1 MCSAVHCDAAR
12 CSESGLGA
20 RQNFTRQPRS
30 QGLPRWQ
37 TQRGHLKFR
46 VNLDR
51 PFLLSQDATC
61 RDETARVIR
70 HKWGRIESSYR
81 FCENGEL
88 SFTIYL
94 SGHSFSIE
102 NSGKFKNKNRS
113 TTFMR
118 NNLNTA
124 MYFGIAHVH
133 RAWD

>member
-1 MCSAVHCDAAR
+1 MRRGTVKVAW
-12 CSESGLGA
+12 ELGKISHA
-20 RQNFTRQPRS
+20 NLVPKVF
-30 QGLPRWQ
+30 PRWQ

-61 RDETARVIR
+61 KDETARVIR